1 MSSTA
6 RNPGGPRSL
15 PRPLERGSTAR
26 REFLAALR
34 IVVAEDNPGPPEQI
48 EAECARLLDHL
59 G

>member
-1 MSSTA
+1 MSV
-6 RNPGGPRSL
+6 PFKELGGS
-15 PRPLERGSTAR
+15 PLEQYGLDGFTAR

-34 IVVAEDNPGPPEQI
+34 CVVAEDNPGPPEQI